1 VFDMPTTMSKM
12 MHLGMS
18 FDDVLMR
25 TTITPAK
32 FVNRVEGL
40 GTLAVGAPAD
50 VAILRIESGEFPLT
64 DSQKNT
70 VTAKQRV
77 VCSRAICRGKRLV

>member
-1 VFDMPTTMSKM
+1 MSKM

-18 FDDVLMR
+18 FDDVLQR
-25 TTITPAK
+25 TTVAPAK
-32 FVNRVEGL
+32 IVNRVEGL

-50 VAILRIESGEFPLT
+50 VALLAVEEGEFPLT

-70 VTAKQRV
+70 VSAKQRV
-77 VCSRAICRGKRLV
+77 VSKLAICRGKKVV